1 MWADAALAV
10 IAGDKDES
18 VRLAAAHIL
27 AKLTPNGL
35 FPPEALEPIVQASLR
50 RYSSPSAAFTYAISN
65 LAHDLSSSKAWR
77 FQQVCTGSV

>member
-35 FPPEALEPIVQASLR
+35 FPPEALESIVQASLR
-50 RYSSPSAAFTYAISN
+50 RYSSPSAAFTYAN